1 MAILPFRSPH
11 FSDNADSI
19 RGNDP
24 AKDSNLLLN
33 GESRYKSHNIRH
45 LYLSGEDSSPISL
58 TREKVL
64 HFNLHL
70 STDGAPL
77 HSVELQKRKITMTSN
92 MDNNT
97 SDVNLCL
104 PDENCSGYVCVK
116 TLCKTKNSA
125 PDNIEI
131 YNAKGTECNDI
142 NDAVELSV
150 AASEAL
156 VIHDIIQSESI
167 AEPMSAAAILEVA
180 LRVKRARLDELQ
192 DSVCCFKDPDNT
204 SDTLSDLND
213 SDLDDVYNDV
223 GLPSSLA
230 SSMDPSVS
238 RVEDTPMTHVH
249 TEGERE
255 VQSEWNQD
263 EETLENNPDTDTANE
278 LPNGSFD
285 IEKHEKAS
293 RTAMFDSIPQIAG
306 HQGNGTFDNTQMNQD
321 IDVCVG
327 KESNG
332 AKTICKM
339 LIKETS
345 YLSESTYVPSDQNS
359 VVKCRQSCSNSS
371 NANKFLEDSYKTS
384 TRETL
389 LSQDFVKDSNSSCID
404 PLCSMVPCSIS
415 SEISKS
421 PIATKKYDNLKV
433 IDFVP
438 SLKIGTKVPLETVQ
452 TSSDQNDENIGSKDH
467 PELIPG
473 DVCINPIILRQTKSL
488 KEYSCGL
495 LGNSPPSLEKSFN
508 FGLEE
513 EEGNEVLLDDVE
525 KVTYNNSTNAKDL
538 MKALHVE
545 SIHGCA
551 SAKMNEGNED
561 MRLLAM
567 DQHISCSNTSNTD
580 VPNKKQ
586 FARSTA
592 SCTIPTNRE
601 ESHFGN
607 SAGRHFKD
615 HCKGSDKNQAQM
627 QIHVQD
633 MPKSP
638 LVFCQRTRRFRAPM
652 FPVTD
657 LLSGTQ
663 EQVCGSPNICHKR
676 KGVPQGELHGPSN
689 TETSAQK
696 RVRFSDA
703 DIKPCS
709 NKSLKR
715 NHTLKR
721 GSKIINTH
729 EPINEEL
736 GITSQEVKECLTNC
750 RLKGRK
756 KPIFQGLDFLL
767 TGFSKKKEQEIEGL
781 LRKHGGMVLSDI
793 PTPISRIRERR
804 SSRSYAERLPVVI
817 CSRKL
822 QTTTF
827 LYGCAMNAFL
837 LKAGWAYGSVKA
849 GSVLPPDKYQVLSNR
864 TRTML
869 NQIGKPIGKNDINYS
884 YIFVRVGIMLHG
896 THSFCTK
903 LAQVIKHGQG
913 LDRLVYSSL
922 QSLVQSLDKKK
933 ISLGAIVVED
943 DNQSTRHLKKY
954 ASEQKIPVMPAAWI
968 VNSLLEGKLFPAQ
981 DNFHSRQSPPTEAPK
996 MSVLQDRSQEI

>member
-1 MAILPFRSPH
+1 M
-11 FSDNADSI
+11 FS
-19 RGNDP
+19 
-24 AKDSNLLLN
+24 
-33 GESRYKSHNIRH
+33 
-45 LYLSGEDSSPISL
+45 
-58 TREKVL
+58 
-64 HFNLHL
+64 
-70 STDGAPL
+70 DGAPL
-77 HSVELQKRKITMTSN
+77 HSVEELQNRKIMMTSN

-104 PDENCSGYVCVK
+104 LDENCSGYVCVK

-125 PDNIEI
+125 PDNLEI
-131 YNAKGTECNDI
+131 YNARGTECNDI

-167 AEPMSAAAILEVA
+167 AEAMSAAAILEVA
-180 LRVKRARLDELQ
+180 LRVKQARLDELQ
-192 DSVCCFKDPDNT
+192 DSVCCFNDPDT
-204 SDTLSDLND
+204 SDILSNLND
-213 SDLDDVYNDV
+213 SDLEDVYNDV

-255 VQSEWNQD
+255 VQSEWSQD
-263 EETLENNPDTDTANE
+263 EETLENNSDTDTAND

-285 IEKHEKAS
+285 IEKHEKSS
-293 RTAMFDSIPQIAG
+293 RPAMFDSIPQIAC
-306 HQGNGTFDNTQMNQD
+306 HQGNGTFDKTQMNQE
-321 IDVCVG
+321 IDVCGG

-345 YLSESTYVPSDQNS
+345 YLSESTYIPSDQNS
-359 VVKCRQSCSNSS
+359 VVNCRQSCSNSS

-384 TRETL
+384 TREAL
-389 LSQDFVKDSNSSCID
+389 LSQDPVKDSNSSCID

-415 SEISKS
+415 SEIGKS

-433 IDFVP
+433 IDSVP

-452 TSSDQNDENIGSKDH
+452 TSSIQNDENIVSKDL
-467 PELIPG
+467 PELILG
-473 DVCINPIILRQTKSL
+473 DVCINPIIMRQTKSL
-488 KEYSCGL
+488 KEYSRGL
-495 LGNSPPSLEKSFN
+495 LRNSPPSLEKIFN
-508 FGLEE
+508 CGLGE
-513 EEGNEVLLDDVE
+513 EEGNEVLLDDIE
-525 KVTYNNSTNAKDL
+525 KVTCNNSTNAKDL

-551 SAKMNEGNED
+551 SSKMNEGHED

-567 DQHISCSNTSNTD
+567 DQHISCNNTSNTD
-580 VPNKKQ
+580 VPNKKP
-586 FARSTA
+586 FVRSTA
-592 SCTIPTNRE
+592 ICTIPTNRE

-607 SAGRHFKD
+607 SAGRHLKD
-615 HCKGSDKNQAQM
+615 HCEGSDTNQAQM
-627 QIHVQD
+627 QIHVHD

-652 FPVTD
+652 FPVTE

-663 EQVCGSPNICHKR
+663 ADEQVCGSQNICHKR
-676 KGVPQGELHGPSN
+676 KRVLQGELHGPSN

-703 DIKPCS
+703 DIEPRS

-715 NHTLKR
+715 NRTLKR
-721 GSKIINTH
+721 GSKIINTLK
-729 EPINEEL
+729 PINEEQEQ

-793 PTPISRIRERR
+793 PTPISRIREKR

-827 LYGCAMNAFL
+827 LYGCAVNAFL
-837 LKAGWAYGSVKA
+837 LKAGWAYDSVKA

-864 TRTML
+864 TRTMI
-869 NQIGKPIGKNDINYS
+869 NQMGKPIGKNDVN
-884 YIFVRVGIMLHG
+884 YIFVKVGIMLHG

-913 LDRLVYSSL
+913 LVYKSL

-933 ISLGAIVVED
+933 ISLGAIVVDD

-954 ASEQKIPVMPAAWI
+954 ASEQNIPVMPAAWI
-968 VNSLLEGKLFPAQ
+968 VNSLLEGKLLPAQ
-981 DNFHSRQSPPTEAPK
+981 DNLHLRKPSPTEVPK
-996 MSVLQDRSQEI
+996 MSVLQDWSQEI